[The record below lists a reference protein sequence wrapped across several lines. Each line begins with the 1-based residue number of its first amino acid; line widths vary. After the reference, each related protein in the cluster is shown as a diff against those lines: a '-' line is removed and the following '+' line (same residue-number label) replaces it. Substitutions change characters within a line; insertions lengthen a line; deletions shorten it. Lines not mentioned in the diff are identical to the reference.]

1 MMSDQPGN
9 STETITASSTSPG
22 PAPSQRTGR
31 VLLFG
36 AYANGNIGD
45 EYQANAVAY
54 HLQRQMPGLK
64 TYATS
69 NSSARRPYEYDTQFQ
84 LDNPKAIVD
93 PAVVNEFDALIIGGG
108 GLLASVHRPLNSVTW
123 LERIKIPIFL
133 LAVGASEEVVAKC
146 RALVERATV
155 VTARDSFS
163 YEVLAAVR
171 PDVELLHDPIL
182 MDDRLNA
189 SRSREKAELH
199 RLCVIPRK
207 QTDKNEPVYRS
218 LGTIL
223 KSRDRVVSVFP
234 ATDHDSGAISSF
246 GGDVRVVETWKMA
259 ELVAAIDGSTDVVSE
274 RYHGCIVAMKRG
286 IPSLGLINSED
297 QRRSKIGELYTQLNH
312 GHLLLSYR
320 NNPLS
325 RAAIISKLESEFDES
340 VVSTALASIRREFD
354 ATLSSNFGKLGLK

>member
-1 MMSDQPGN
+1 MSDQPGN
-9 STETITASSTSPG
+9 ATETIAAPTASAASMPR
-22 PAPSQRTGR
+22 QCTGR

-54 HLQRQMPGLK
+54 HLKRQMPGLK

-69 NSSARRPYEYDTQFQ
+69 NSSARCSYEYDTQFR
-84 LDNPKAIVD
+84 LDNPKAIAD
-93 PAVVNEFDALIIGGG
+93 PAIVNEFDVLIIGGG
-108 GLLASVHRPLNSVTW
+108 GLLASIHRPLNSVTW

-133 LAVGASEEVVAKC
+133 LAVGASEIVVAKC
-146 RALVERATV
+146 RALVERAAI

-163 YEVLAAVR
+163 YEILAAVR

-189 SRSREKAELH
+189 SLGRAKAELH
-199 RLCVIPRK
+199 RMCVIPRK
-207 QTDKNEPVYRS
+207 QTEKNEPVYRS
-218 LGTIL
+218 LGTVL
-223 KSRDRVVSVFP
+223 NSRDKVVSVFP
-234 ATDHDSGAISSF
+234 ATDHGSGAISSF
-246 GGDVRVVETWKMA
+246 GKVRAVKTWKMA
-259 ELVAAIDGSTDVVSE
+259 ELVAAIDSSTDVVSE

-286 IPSLGLINSED
+286 IPSLGLINSEE

-325 RAAIISKLESEFDES
+325 RAAIISKLENEFDES
-340 VVSTALASIRREFD
+340 VVSTALASIRRVFD